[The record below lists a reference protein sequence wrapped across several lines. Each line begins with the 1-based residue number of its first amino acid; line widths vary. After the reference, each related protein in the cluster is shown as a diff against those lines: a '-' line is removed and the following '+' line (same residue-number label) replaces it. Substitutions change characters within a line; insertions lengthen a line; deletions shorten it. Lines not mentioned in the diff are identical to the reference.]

1 MTNTRQLQIASG
13 WVLTDE
19 IPDDYFEWTDLQQD
33 GFLLDNVSE
42 DYQDYDASGLWNV
55 IVSLDGFI
63 SYVLKEEKDNG
74 KTN

>member
-1 MTNTRQLQIASG
+1 MTDTRQLQIASG

-19 IPDDYFEWTDLQQD
+19 IPDDYFEWTDHQQD
-33 GFLLDNVSE
+33 TFLTDNVSE

-63 SYVLKEEKDNG
+63 SYVLKEEK
-74 KTN
+74 